1 MKEAAKTLTTF
12 ILSGHDP
19 FGPEYEDGWS
29 GSDWG
34 KILVDASDEESVA
47 RYFGGRYCPEIQA
60 IELPK
65 KLFKRTTHN
74 GRRCRKFVKDSLI
87 VFMTGD
93 TDRFRPIRK
102 ADKLIIRD

>member
-1 MKEAAKTLTTF
+1 MKKAAKTLTTF

-34 KILVDASDEESVA
+34 NMLIDAHDEESVA
-47 RYFGGRYCPEIQA
+47 RYFGGRYCPEKQA

-74 GRRCRKFVKDSLI
+74 GRRCKKFTKDGLV
-87 VFMTGD
+87 VFLSD
-93 TDRFRPIRK
+93 DNDRFRSIRK
-102 ADKLIIRD
+102 AEKLIVKD